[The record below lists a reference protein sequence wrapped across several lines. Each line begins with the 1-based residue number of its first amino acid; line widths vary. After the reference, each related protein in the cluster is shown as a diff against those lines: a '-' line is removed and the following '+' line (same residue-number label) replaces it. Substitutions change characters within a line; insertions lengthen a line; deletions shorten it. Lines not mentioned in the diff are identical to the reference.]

1 MKKTPSKKLH
11 LGRERLR
18 TLDAGQA
25 AQAAGGWTGRYSYFV
40 TLCPS
45 CGPACPGPITGN

>member
-1 MKKTPSKKLH
+1 MKKTPSKKLQ
-11 LGRERLR
+11 LRRENLR
-18 TLDAGQA
+18 TLTA
-25 AQAAGGWTGRYSYFV
+25 AEAEQAAGAWTGKYSWFV